1 MNGRRN
7 IFTNVAN
14 IYYSL
19 ANERGPGVRGWA
31 SGGWWL
37 GAPVQLQKIPPQI
50 SAPWIELEFRVIVLM
65 FRVIRVWVIVIIY
78 G

>member
-1 MNGRRN
+1 MD
-7 IFTNVAN
+7 NVAN

-37 GAPVQLQKIPPQI
+37 GAPVQLQKIPPRYL
-50 SAPWIELEFRVIVLM
+50 PRGVLEFRVIVLM

>member
-1 MNGRRN
+1 VGLGRLVVGCTSAAAKN
-7 IFTNVAN
+7 
-14 IYYSL
+14 S
-19 ANERGPGVRGWA
+19 
-31 SGGWWL
+31 
-37 GAPVQLQKIPPQI
+37 PQI